1 MKSELH
7 YTLIKSPAEF
17 EQHRDIWNRLH
28 TVHQQLRPALQDL
41 TEYVERI
48 RLMLREGAYYLWVKN
63 PAEEI
68 VSIAIFRMHHNTYQN
83 KLCFLDDLIVNEQIR
98 ASGIGK
104 QVLSYIEDFARE
116 NACDHLSL
124 DSGTF
129 RTRAHKFYFM
139 NNYVADC
146 FHFSKKL

>member
-1 MKSELH
+1 MNSELH

-17 EQHRDIWNRLH
+17 EQHRDIWSGLH

-68 VSIAIFRMHHNTYQN
+68 VAEAAQFAQDSPQPDESELWT
-83 KLCFLDDLIVNEQIR
+83 D
-98 ASGIGK
+98 
-104 QVLSYIEDFARE
+104 VLVE
-116 NACDHLSL
+116 N
-124 DSGTF
+124 
-129 RTRAHKFYFM
+129 
-139 NNYVADC
+139 
-146 FHFSKKL
+146 